1 MFRLDKHLRCLR
13 QTAGRLI
20 CAATT
25 ADVDVR
31 QLRCTWME
39 APHAPP
45 SQSHHELAK
54 HRVGPT
60 SAAMDLPRPHGPAPW
75 RKSHRPR
82 RKMLLPNPSVTALSL
97 LLAFALFL
105 STASAAFIRFENC
118 LDPSIVHSDPKQL
131 QFTPYF
137 FSARFNTSAESHNLN
152 ITIYGNVSGQA
163 TQGTLPAWD
172 DTSYWINPNE
182 TFGKIVDLSTSNN
195 KYSTLFSKAQ
205 VVTYT
210 PWQADPAR
218 FCESVVNTTCPIAP
232 AFNGNRYDPY
242 SLPAFTVANDF
253 YSTYAFT
260 TLATTVRVQSG
271 DAGAPDLACVSA
283 NITPDLGS
291 TISGA
296 LRYLPA
302 AILASV
308 AAATIFAAIFSPWG
322 SSDPF
327 RWTSNYGRDEDLL
340 RLVTPGFGDCLAYIQ
355 FIVLAGSLNLNYPG
369 FYQPVVSKAAW
380 ATLLFNESF
389 VTGNNVTYDSLMD
402 GMYVVNGTY
411 GLSRLAELIG
421 IAKDQDIWA
430 TMAVWYLGITVGAVL
445 LCQLCFLLRWAYR
458 FLSNIQEEDLR
469 SKNLPFSTGV
479 VVRMTF
485 NFFLLPIIAIS
496 FFQMVVADE
505 SPASVVA
512 MAVLLLVAV
521 MGLAGWIFRLIF
533 TTKPRAHL
541 FDDLPTVLTYGPLYN
556 TYSDDAA
563 PFAFI
568 PVLLAFIRGVAIGAI
583 QPSGIAQIIILAIC
597 EVIYILTLHAF
608 RPFQAPTSMNAYH
621 TFFSII
627 RLITTLLSVAFV
639 PNLGV
644 SEDSK
649 GWIGYVNLLLHGIVL
664 VFGFFLNSLQ
674 TVIEVIARMAGA
686 GDARGGLTKVFG
698 KRQLQRRTHR
708 RQQRSSLNSNAA
720 MLAAD
725 RESKLGS
732 RSRSLSASSAVLLN
746 RPPGMD
752 SRMSGGFEN
761 FSSGGEMSNYGGT
774 SPEPGTPGGSAT
786 PYTFLPSG
794 SASAGTG
801 SRRPTLGS
809 RGLDTQDPYY
819 RPPRVKRA
827 APEAYVPGARSRQS
841 VGSGDWANKPY
852 DDPNDTG
859 DVGEAASFSPNR
871 NSITPAYL
879 RTHRDDSDPDILG
892 PRRPRTDYAVRES
905 DFYYGVTRGP
915 PLAEGQPTRKLK
927 TGPADPMGPVAS
939 AGGWLKGLFGGKRKE
954 KGKGFEVVRSTRAP
968 QLLALEEDDEHPPE
982 AHHEPYRDNP
992 DVEAGT
998 RRESASTDSSVN
1010 DVEQMARRGSESDSS
1025 SEDEQLTSDD
1035 GDSFES
1041 ERQQVSEV
1049 PPSLGPI
1056 ETGGGIELPSRVGS
1070 KASSK
1075 VSRMGS
1081 LRRAPSIPR
1090 KSSRRKSGNEASFTE
1105 SSRLSTIEQGQPAD
1119 HYLRPTTQ
1127 DVPRLPFGSSEPS
1140 PSPERSA
1147 ASSVRGD
1154 GSGVAEKGGTIT
1166 RSTSDGERPLS
1177 TGFVHQHKMSEHIQ
1191 PGFSD
1196 SAHLGSQAEFVQDP
1210 LGSRSSRRS
1219 ED

>member
-1 MFRLDKHLRCLR
+1 
-13 QTAGRLI
+13 
-20 CAATT
+20 
-25 ADVDVR
+25 
-31 QLRCTWME
+31 
-39 APHAPP
+39 
-45 SQSHHELAK
+45 
-54 HRVGPT
+54 
-60 SAAMDLPRPHGPAPW
+60 
-75 RKSHRPR
+75 
-82 RKMLLPNPSVTALSL
+82 MLLSRPPAALSL
-97 LLAFALFL
+97 MLVLAVFL
-105 STASAAFIRFENC
+105 STTSAAFIRFENC
-118 LDPSIVHSDPKQL
+118 LDPGIIHNTPKQL

-137 FSARFNTSAESHNLN
+137 FSARFNSTSESHNLN

-172 DTSYWINPNE
+172 NETYWNNPNE

-195 KYSTLFSKAQ
+195 KYSTLFAKSQ

-210 PWQADPAR
+210 PWQAQPAR
-218 FCESVVNTTCPIAP
+218 FCDAVVNASCPIGPSFDAD
-232 AFNGNRYDPY
+232 RSDPY
-242 SLPAFTVANDF
+242 SLPAFTVAHDF
-253 YSTYAFT
+253 FSTYAFT

-271 DAGAPDLACVSA
+271 DKDAPDLACVSA

-291 TISGA
+291 TISNA

-302 AILASV
+302 VILIMV
-308 AAATIFAAIFSPWG
+308 GAATVFAAIFSPWG

-369 FYQPVVSKAAW
+369 YYQPVVSKASW
-380 ATLLFNESF
+380 STLLFNASL
-389 VTGNNVTYDSLMD
+389 VTPGDLSYNSLAD

-430 TMAVWYLGITVGAVL
+430 NMAIWYVGITAGAVL
-445 LCQLCFLLRWAYR
+445 ACQLFFMLRWAYR

-496 FFQMVVADE
+496 FFQLVVADE

-512 MAVLLLVAV
+512 MAVILLAAV
-521 MGLAGWIFRLIF
+521 MGLAAWIFRLIF

-621 TFFSII
+621 TFFSVV

-649 GWIGYVNLLLHGIVL
+649 GWIGYINLFLHAIVL
-664 VFGFFLNSLQ
+664 VFGFFLNSIQ
-674 TVIEVIARMAGA
+674 TIIEVTARLAGA

-698 KRQLQRRTHR
+698 KRQLSRRTHR
-708 RQQRSSLNSNAA
+708 RQQGSSINSNAA

-732 RSRSLSASSAVLLN
+732 RSRSLSASSAVLLS
-746 RPPGMD
+746 RHPGMD
-752 SRMSGGFEN
+752 SRMSGGFDH

-794 SASAGTG
+794 SASAG

-809 RGLDTQDPYY
+809 RGLDAQDPYY
-819 RPPRVKRA
+819 RPPRTKRA
-827 APEAYVPGARSRQS
+827 TPEAYVPGARSRQS
-841 VGSGDWANKPY
+841 GSSADWANKPY
-852 DDPNDTG
+852 DDPADHAEAG
-859 DVGEAASFSPNR
+859 DLTSFSPNR
-871 NSITPAYL
+871 GSLTPAYL

-915 PLAEGQPTRKLK
+915 PLAEGVPTRKLK
-927 TGPADPMGPVAS
+927 TGPADPMGPVSS

-968 QLLALEEDDEHPPE
+968 QLLALEEDEEHSPE

-992 DVEAGT
+992 DTQAG
-998 RRESASTDSSVN
+998 
-1010 DVEQMARRGSESDSS
+1010 ARRGSATTDSSGEDGIEMARRDSRDSRDSDES
-1025 SEDEQLTSDD
+1025 SEDDQLIDD
-1035 GDSFES
+1035 GDSLGS
-1041 ERQQVSEV
+1041 GRQRVSEV

-1075 VSRMGS
+1075 VSKVGS
-1081 LRRAPSIPR
+1081 LGRAPSIPR
-1090 KSSRRKSGNEASFTE
+1090 KSSKRNSGHEGTFLKE
-1105 SSRLSTIEQGQPAD
+1105 GSRLSTIEQGQAAGD
-1119 HYLRPTTQ
+1119 YLRPTTNES
-1127 DVPRLPFGSSEPS
+1127 VPRLPFGSSEPS

-1147 ASSVRGD
+1147 ASSIRGD
-1154 GSGVAEKGGTIT
+1154 GSQGAAAGGVMA
-1166 RSTSDGERPLS
+1166 RSASDAERPLS
-1177 TGFVHQHKMSEHIQ
+1177 TGYVHQHKTSEHIQ
-1191 PGFSD
+1191 PGIND
-1196 SAHLGSQAEFVQDP
+1196 STHLGSAAEFVHTP

-1219 ED
+1219 EE

>member
-1 MFRLDKHLRCLR
+1 MGL
-13 QTAGRLI
+13 
-20 CAATT
+20 
-25 ADVDVR
+25 
-31 QLRCTWME
+31 
-39 APHAPP
+39 
-45 SQSHHELAK
+45 S
-54 HRVGPT
+54 
-60 SAAMDLPRPHGPAPW
+60 RPQGPAPW
-75 RKSHRPR
+75 TTSHRPR
-82 RKMLLPNPSVTALSL
+82 RKMLLSRPPAALSVML
-97 LLAFALFL
+97 VLAVFL
-105 STASAAFIRFENC
+105 STVGAAFIRFENC
-118 LDPSIVHSDPKQL
+118 LDPAIIHSTPKQL

-137 FSARFNTSAESHNLN
+137 FSAHFNSTDESHNLN
-152 ITIYGNVSGQA
+152 ITVYGNVSGQA
-163 TQGTLPAWD
+163 TQGTLPSWD
-172 DTSYWINPNE
+172 NDTYWNNPNE

-195 KYSTLFSKAQ
+195 KYSTLFAKTN

-210 PWQADPAR
+210 PWQAQPSR
-218 FCESVVNTTCPIAP
+218 FCESVVNASCPIGPSYDAD
-232 AFNGNRYDPY
+232 RSDPY
-242 SLPAFTVANDF
+242 SLPGFTVAHEF
-253 YSTYAFT
+253 FSTYAFT
-260 TLATTVRVQSG
+260 TLATTIRVQSG
-271 DAGAPDLACVSA
+271 DKSAPDLACVSA

-291 TISGA
+291 TISNA

-302 AILASV
+302 VILIMAGV
-308 AAATIFAAIFSPWG
+308 ATVFAAIFSPWG

-369 FYQPVVSKAAW
+369 YYQPVVSKASW
-380 ATLLFNESF
+380 STLLFNESL
-389 VTGNNVTYDSLMD
+389 VTPGNLSSNSLMD

-430 TMAVWYLGITVGAVL
+430 NMAIWYVGITVGAVL
-445 LCQLCFLLRWAYR
+445 LCQIFFMLRWAYR
-458 FLSNIQEEDLR
+458 YLSNIQEEDLR

-496 FFQMVVADE
+496 FFQLVVADR
-505 SPASVVA
+505 SPSSVVA
-512 MAVLLLVAV
+512 MAVVLLVAV
-521 MGLAGWIFRLIF
+521 MGLAAWIFRLIF

-621 TFFSII
+621 TFFSVV

-649 GWIGYVNLLLHGIVL
+649 GWIGYINLFLHAIVL
-664 VFGFFLNSLQ
+664 VFGFFLNSIQ
-674 TVIEVIARMAGA
+674 TIVEVTARLAGA

-698 KRQLQRRTHR
+698 KRQLSRRTHR
-708 RQQRSSLNSNAA
+708 RQQGSSINSNAA

-732 RSRSLSASSAVLLN
+732 RSRSLSASSAVLLS
-746 RPPGMD
+746 RHPGMD
-752 SRMSGGFEN
+752 SRMSSGFDR
-761 FSSGGEMSNYGGT
+761 FSSGGEMSNYGGA

-786 PYTFLPSG
+786 PYTLLASG
-794 SASAGTG
+794 SASAG

-809 RGLDTQDPYY
+809 RGLDVQDPYY
-819 RPPRVKRA
+819 RPPRTKRA
-827 APEAYVPGARSRQS
+827 TPEAYVPGARSRQS
-841 VGSGDWANKPY
+841 WGSSDLINKPY
-852 DDPNDTG
+852 DDPTEHADA
-859 DVGEAASFSPNR
+859 GEGAAAPFSPSR
-871 NSITPAYL
+871 GSITPAYL

-892 PRRPRTDYAVRES
+892 PRRPRADYAVRES

-927 TGPADPMGPVAS
+927 TGPADPMGPISS
-939 AGGWLKGLFGGKRKE
+939 AGGWLKGLFGGKRQE
-954 KGKGFEVVRSTRAP
+954 KGKGFEVVRSARAP
-968 QLLALEEDDEHPPE
+968 QLLALEEDEEH
-982 AHHEPYRDNP
+982 AHDNHHEPYSDNP
-992 DVEAGT
+992 DTQAG
-998 RRESASTDSSVN
+998 
-1010 DVEQMARRGSESDSS
+1010 ARRGSATTDSSGEDGIELARRDSRESHDSEES
-1025 SEDEQLTSDD
+1025 SEDGHLIDDRRSSD
-1035 GDSFES
+1035 S
-1041 ERQQVSEV
+1041 ERQRVSDV

-1056 ETGGGIELPSRVGS
+1056 ETGAGIELPSRVGS

-1075 VSRMGS
+1075 VSKVGS
-1081 LRRAPSIPR
+1081 LGRAPSIPR
-1090 KSSRRKSGNEASFTE
+1090 KSSKRNSSQDGSFIKE
-1105 SSRLSTIEQGQPAD
+1105 GSRLSTIEQGQASGD
-1119 HYLRPTTQ
+1119 YLRPTTKDQ
-1127 DVPRLPFGSSEPS
+1127 VPRLPFGSLEPS

-1147 ASSVRGD
+1147 ASSIRGD
-1154 GSGVAEKGGTIT
+1154 GSQSAAGGGVMA
-1166 RSTSDGERPLS
+1166 RSVSDAERPLS
-1177 TGFVHQHKMSEHIQ
+1177 TGYVHQHKTSEHIQ
-1191 PGFSD
+1191 PGLND
-1196 SAHLGSQAEFVQDP
+1196 STHLGSAAEFVHTP

-1219 ED
+1219 EE